1 MLRSTAGMEDQLD
14 LIALCAVPDLGPVTI
29 RRLIS
34 TFGSPAD
41 VFGASV
47 KELRAVE
54 NVGEVRARSI
64 KSFAGREEIGAAV
77 ERLRGEGVRIVHYG
91 SEDYPEA
98 VSELGGDAP
107 LVLYMKG
114 EILKEDRYAIA
125 MVGSRKSTHYGTTV
139 AEKISAELS
148 EMGFTVV
155 SGLARGI
162 DTAAHR
168 GCLAAGG
175 RSIGVL
181 GSGIDVPY
189 PPENRGLMEKLADS
203 GCVVSEFPPATPPN
217 RENFPRRNRLIS
229 GLSMG
234 VIVVEADRK
243 SGALITANCAL
254 EQGKEVFAVPG
265 NINSPV
271 SHGPNSL
278 IKRGAKP
285 VTGAEDIVEE
295 LAPVLKGF
303 LRKKRQRPAVE
314 VTEEERA
321 LCDVMSGEPMHI
333 DAVSRQCGLS
343 APKALAV
350 LLGLELKGIV
360 KQTEGKRF
368 HLV

>member
-1 MLRSTAGMEDQLD
+1 MEDQLD

-29 RRLIS
+29 RRLIA
-34 TFGSPAD
+34 TFGGPSE

-64 KSFAGREEIGAAV
+64 KGFAGRDEIAGAV
-77 ERLRGEGVRIVHYG
+77 EKLVAGGVKIAQYG
-91 SEDYPEA
+91 SRDYPEA
-98 VSELGGDAP
+98 IAEMGDDAP
-107 LVLYMKG
+107 LVLYMRG
-114 EILKEDRYAIA
+114 EMIKEDRYAIA
-125 MVGSRKSTHYGTTV
+125 MVGSRKSTHYGATV

-148 EMGFTVV
+148 EMGFTVI

-168 GCLAAGG
+168 GCLASGG
-175 RSIGVL
+175 RTLGVL
-181 GSGIDVPY
+181 GSGIDIAY
-189 PPENRGLMEKLADS
+189 PPENRGLMEKVAGS
-203 GCVVSEFPPATPPN
+203 GCVLSEFPPGTPPN

-234 VIVVEADRK
+234 VIVVEAGAK

-265 NINSPV
+265 NINSPA
-271 SHGPNSL
+271 SHGPNGL

-285 VTGAEDIVEE
+285 VTGAEDVVEE

-303 LRKKRQRPAVE
+303 LRKRRPRPAAAE
-314 VTEEERA
+314 VTGEERA
-321 LCDVMSGEPMHI
+321 LCDVLSGEPMHI
-333 DAVSRQCGLS
+333 DAVSRKCGLS
-343 APKALAV
+343 APKALAM
-350 LLGLELKGIV
+350 LLGLELKGVV

>member
-1 MLRSTAGMEDQLD
+1 MEEHLD

-34 TFGSPAD
+34 TFGSPAE
-41 VFGASV
+41 VFRASV
-47 KELRAVE
+47 KDLRAVE
-54 NVGEVRARSI
+54 NVGAVRARSI
-64 KSFAGREEIGAAV
+64 KSFAGRDEIGTAV
-77 ERLRGEGVRIVHYG
+77 EKLMAGGVRIVAYG

-98 VSELGGDAP
+98 IAALGGDAP

-114 EILKEDRYAIA
+114 SIIKEDRYAISI
-125 MVGSRKSTHYGTTV
+125 VGSRKSSHYGVSVT
-139 AEKISAELS
+139 EKISAELAD
-148 EMGFTVV
+148 MGFTVV
-155 SGLARGI
+155 SGLARGV

-168 GCLAAGG
+168 GSLAAGG

-189 PPENRGLMEKLADS
+189 PPENKGLMERLASS
-203 GCVVSEFPPATPPN
+203 GCVLSEFPPGMPPN

-234 VIVVEADRK
+234 VLVVEADRK
-243 SGALITANCAL
+243 SGALITADCAL

-271 SHGPNSL
+271 SHGPNEL

-285 VTGAEDIVEE
+285 VTRAGDIVEE

-303 LRKKRQRPAVE
+303 IKKQKEKPAVE
-314 VTEEERA
+314 VTAEEKA
-321 LCDVMSGEPMHI
+321 LCDIMSGEPMHI
-333 DAVSRQCGLS
+333 DAVSRKCGMT
-343 APKALAV
+343 AAKALAV
-350 LLGLELKGIV
+350 LLGLELKGV
-360 KQTEGKRF
+360 VRQTEGKKF

>member
-1 MLRSTAGMEDQLD
+1 MEDPLD

-34 TFGSPAD
+34 TFGSPAE
-41 VFGASV
+41 VFKVSE
-47 KELRAVE
+47 KELRSVE

-64 KSFAGREEIGAAV
+64 VSFAGRDGIAKSV
-77 ERLRGEGVRIVHYG
+77 EKLRAGGVKILAHG
-91 SEDYPEA
+91 DAGYPEA
-98 VSELGGDAP
+98 ISALGDDAP
-107 LVLYMKG
+107 LVIYARG
-114 EILKEDRYAIA
+114 DIIKEDRYAMAI
-125 MVGSRKSTHYGTTV
+125 VGSRKSSHYGSSV
-139 AEKISAELS
+139 SEKISAELA

-155 SGLARGI
+155 SGLARGV

-168 GCLAAGG
+168 GCLSAGG

-189 PPENRGLMEKLADS
+189 PPENKGLMDKLSES
-203 GCVVSEFPPATPPN
+203 GCVLSEFPTGMPPN

-229 GLSMG
+229 GLALG
-234 VIVVEADRK
+234 VLVVEADKK
-243 SGALITANCAL
+243 SGALITADYAL

-265 NINSPV
+265 NINSLV
-271 SHGPNSL
+271 SQGPNEL

-285 VTGAEDIVEE
+285 VTGAGDIVEE

-303 LRKKRQRPAVE
+303 MKRRKEKSAVE

-321 LCDVMSGEPMHI
+321 LCDIMSGEPMHI
-333 DAVSRQCGLS
+333 DAVSRKCGITTS
-343 APKALAV
+343 KALAV
-350 LLGLELKGIV
+350 LLGLELKGVV

-368 HLV
+368 HLA

>member
-1 MLRSTAGMEDQLD
+1 MEEPLD

-34 TFGSPAD
+34 TFGSPAE
-41 VFGASV
+41 VFRAS
-47 KELRAVE
+47 LRDLKAVE

-64 KSFAGREEIGAAV
+64 KGFTGRDEIGRDV
-77 ERLRGEGVRIVHYG
+77 ERLKEAGVKIVAQG
-91 SEDYPEA
+91 SAGYPGSIA
-98 VSELGGDAP
+98 ELGGDAP

-114 EILKEDRYAIA
+114 DIIKEDRYALAI
-125 MVGSRKSTHYGTTV
+125 VGSRKSTHYGTAVT
-139 AEKISAELS
+139 EKLSAELS

-155 SGLARGI
+155 SGLARGV

-168 GCLAAGG
+168 GSLGAGG

-189 PPENRGLMEKLADS
+189 PPENKGLIEKLAAS
-203 GCVVSEFPPATPPN
+203 GCVLTEFPPGMPPN

-234 VIVVEADRK
+234 VLVVEADRK
-243 SGALITANCAL
+243 SGALITADYAL

-265 NINSPV
+265 NINSPA
-271 SHGPNSL
+271 SQGPNQL

-303 LRKKRQRPAVE
+303 IKKQKERPRAE
-314 VTEEERA
+314 LTDEERA
-321 LCDVMSGEPMHI
+321 LCGVMSGEPMHI
-333 DAVSRQCGLS
+333 DSVCRRCGMA

-350 LLGLELKGIV
+350 LLGLELKGV
-360 KQTEGKRF
+360 VRQTEGKKF
-368 HLV
+368 HLT

>member
-1 MLRSTAGMEDQLD
+1 MEDQLD

-34 TFGSPAD
+34 TFGGPAG
-41 VFGASV
+41 VFGASLR
-47 KELRAVE
+47 ELRAVE
-54 NVGEVRARSI
+54 GVGEVRARSI
-64 KSFAGREEIGAAV
+64 KSFAGRDEIGAEV
-77 ERLRGEGVRIVHYG
+77 QRLMAGGVKIAHYG
-91 SEDYPEA
+91 SRDYPEA
-98 VSELGGDAP
+98 IAEMGDDAP

-114 EILKEDRYAIA
+114 EIIDEDRYAIA
-125 MVGSRKSTHYGTTV
+125 MVGSRKSTPYGVTV
-139 AEKISAELS
+139 AERMSAELS

-168 GCLAAGG
+168 GCLSAGG
-175 RSIGVL
+175 RTLGVL

-189 PPENRGLMEKLADS
+189 PPENKGLMEKVADS
-203 GCVVSEFPPATPPN
+203 GCVVSEFPPGTPPN

-234 VIVVEADRK
+234 VIVVEAGTK

-265 NINSPV
+265 NINSAA
-271 SHGPNSL
+271 SQGPNGL

-285 VTGAEDIVEE
+285 VTGAEDVVEE

-303 LRKKRQRPAVE
+303 LRKRRQRPAVE

-321 LCDVMSGEPMHI
+321 LCDAMSGEPTHI
-333 DAVSRQCGLS
+333 DAVSRKCGFS
-343 APKALAV
+343 APKALAI